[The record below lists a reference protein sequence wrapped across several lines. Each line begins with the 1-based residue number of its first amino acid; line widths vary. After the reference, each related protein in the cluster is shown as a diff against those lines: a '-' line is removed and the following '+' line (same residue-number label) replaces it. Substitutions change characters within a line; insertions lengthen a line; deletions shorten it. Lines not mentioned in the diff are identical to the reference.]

1 MTDTRLL
8 ANCSVNVNVN
18 VLELMLESLVFLLF
32 VFTLCLLVFTVCLWG
47 LLGSV
52 NEGHVCISAGAWSE
66 LLALAILTGPPHI
79 NNLLN
84 SMTTVKKH

>member
-8 ANCSVNVNVN
+8 ANCSRVNVGVAR
-18 VLELMLESLVFLLF
+18 
-32 VFTLCLLVFTVCLWG
+32 VFTLCLLVITVCLWG